1 MDDDP
6 WGEEP
11 SWARGDGGDEDDDE
25 GEDEGPTIG
34 ASHVLVMIDCNPSMF
49 VPSIRLT
56 SDDDDDGNRD
66 DVEAEDNS
74 DQQGGDDEGAA
85 MVIDDENATR
95 TSRQQQLV
103 TPFEAALRA
112 TEKLIRG
119 KVNSVATSRGGTRD
133 GVGVMLF
140 ATKKFNPDEKL
151 RDGADGEKMNGDGTA
166 FKKSGDY
173 NENGRP
179 NASGDDSDSD
189 SDEDGDGIGGDAYL
203 TSFFI
208 TSSHWHRLERSRL
221 SRSVAVSPASAGAA
235 AVCSRSIDGI
245 WWRSLPISKKGMERA
260 RKMMA
265 SIRFV
270 PSEAPFMKHRRRF
283 WRQGE

>member
-11 SWARGDGGDEDDDE
+11 SWARGDGGGEDDDE
-25 GEDEGPTIG
+25 GEDDEGPTIG

-56 SDDDDDGNRD
+56 SDDDDGDRD
-66 DVEAEDNS
+66 EAEAGDNS
-74 DQQGGDDEGAA
+74 DQQGGEGAA
-85 MVIDDENATR
+85 MAIEENATPK
-95 TSRQQQLV
+95 QQQLV

-151 RDGADGEKMNGDGTA
+151 LEGADGDKDMNGGDGTA

-189 SDEDGDGIGGDAYL
+189 SDEDGDGIGGGAFL
-203 TSFFI
+203 TSFYHLIPLAPPGTEQTLQIRGCIPGFGG
-208 TSSHWHRLERSRL
+208 SGSRVQQKYRRDL
-221 SRSVAVSPASAGAA
+221 VEEFADIEQGDGTGTEDNGIDSFCPLRTALHEASKAF
-235 AVCSRSIDGI
+235 
-245 WWRSLPISKKGMERA
+245 MEA
-260 RKMMA
+260 R
-265 SIRFV
+265 
-270 PSEAPFMKHRRRF
+270 
-283 WRQGE
+283 

>member
-11 SWARGDGGDEDDDE
+11 SWARGDGGGDDDDE
-25 GEDEGPTIG
+25 GEDDEAPTIG

-56 SDDDDDGNRD
+56 PDDDGDREEA
-66 DVEAEDNS
+66 EAEDSS

-85 MVIDDENATR
+85 TAIDETATLK
-95 TSRQQQLV
+95 QQLV

-151 RDGADGEKMNGDGTA
+151 RDGADGDMNRNGDGATV

-189 SDEDGDGIGGDAYL
+189 SDEDGGGIGGGAFL
-203 TSFFI
+203 TSFYHLIPLAPPGTEQTLQIRGCIPGFGGSGSRVQQKYRRDLVEEFADI
-208 TSSHWHRLERSRL
+208 EQGGGTSTEE
-221 SRSVAVSPASAGAA
+221 
-235 AVCSRSIDGI
+235 DGI
-245 WWRSLPISKKGMERA
+245 DSFCPLRTALHEASKAFMEA
-260 RKMMA
+260 R
-265 SIRFV
+265 
-270 PSEAPFMKHRRRF
+270 
-283 WRQGE
+283 

>member
-11 SWARGDGGDEDDDE
+11 SWARGDGEGDDDE
-25 GEDEGPTIG
+25 EGEDDEAPTIG
-34 ASHVLVMIDCNPSMF
+34 ATHILVMIDCNPSMF

-56 SDDDDDGNRD
+56 SDSDGDDDN
-66 DVEAEDNS
+66 VEAEGSN
-74 DQQGGDDEGAA
+74 DQQGGDGGGADMAIDET
-85 MVIDDENATR
+85 ATPE
-95 TSRQQQLV
+95 QQQLV

-140 ATKKFNPDEKL
+140 ATKKFNPEEKL
-151 RDGADGEKMNGDGTA
+151 REDADGDKIMNGDGTA
-166 FKKSGDY
+166 LKKSGDY

-189 SDEDGDGIGGDAYL
+189 SDEDGDGIGGGTYL
-203 TSFFI
+203 TSFYHLIPLAPPGTEQTLQIRGCIPGFGG
-208 TSSHWHRLERSRL
+208 SGSRVQQKYRRDL
-221 SRSVAVSPASAGAA
+221 VEEFADIEQGDGTNAGE
-235 AVCSRSIDGI
+235 DGI
-245 WWRSLPISKKGMERA
+245 DSFCPLRTALHEASKAFMEA
-260 RKMMA
+260 K
-265 SIRFV
+265 
-270 PSEAPFMKHRRRF
+270 
-283 WRQGE
+283 

>member
-11 SWARGDGGDEDDDE
+11 SWARGDGGGEDDDE
-25 GEDEGPTIG
+25 GEDDEGPTIG

-56 SDDDDDGNRD
+56 SDDDDGDRD
-66 DVEAEDNS
+66 EADAEDNG

-85 MVIDDENATR
+85 MAIDDNA
-95 TSRQQQLV
+95 SAPKQQQLV

-140 ATKKFNPDEKL
+140 ATKKFNPDEKH
-151 RDGADGEKMNGDGTA
+151 RDGTDGSKNMNEDGATA

-203 TSFFI
+203 TSFYHLIPLAPPGTEQTLQIRGCIPGFGGSGSRVQQKYRRDLVEEFADI
-208 TSSHWHRLERSRL
+208 EQGDGTST
-221 SRSVAVSPASAGAA
+221 VN
-235 AVCSRSIDGI
+235 DGI
-245 WWRSLPISKKGMERA
+245 DSFCPLRTALHEASKAFVEA
-260 RKMMA
+260 R
-265 SIRFV
+265 
-270 PSEAPFMKHRRRF
+270 
-283 WRQGE
+283 

>member
-11 SWARGDGGDEDDDE
+11 SWARGDGGGEDDDD
-25 GEDEGPTIG
+25 GEDDEGPTIG

-56 SDDDDDGNRD
+56 SDNDDGNRD
-66 DVEAEDNS
+66 EAEAEDNS

-85 MVIDDENATR
+85 MDIDDDENATPNAK
-95 TSRQQQLV
+95 QQLV

-119 KVNSVATSRGGTRD
+119 KVNSVATSRGGARD

-151 RDGADGEKMNGDGTA
+151 RDGADGGMNMNGDGATV

-203 TSFFI
+203 TSFYHLIPLAPPGTEQTLQIRGCIPGFGGSGSRVQQKYRRDLVEEFADI
-208 TSSHWHRLERSRL
+208 EQGDGTSTEN
-221 SRSVAVSPASAGAA
+221 
-235 AVCSRSIDGI
+235 DGI
-245 WWRSLPISKKGMERA
+245 DSFCPLRSALHEASKAFLEA
-260 RKMMA
+260 R
-265 SIRFV
+265 
-270 PSEAPFMKHRRRF
+270 
-283 WRQGE
+283 